1 LRRADPISI
10 ATAKI
15 ARRMAPGFKQSR
27 NDRASR
33 VLFSGP
39 TGKARSLI
47 MRRIVTFASAVAL
60 MAGLGG
66 AGHAAPISIPP
77 ASSTSGYLAVADMEM
92 MVSSQTANLRA
103 KPATNAKIIEKLPRG
118 TKVTV
123 LDKASSHWAHVK
135 VNDKEGYIDMK
146 LLK

>member
-1 LRRADPISI
+1 
-10 ATAKI
+10 
-15 ARRMAPGFKQSR
+15 
-27 NDRASR
+27 
-33 VLFSGP
+33 
-39 TGKARSLI
+39 
-47 MRRIVTFASAVAL
+47 
-60 MAGLGG
+60 
-66 AGHAAPISIPP
+66 
-77 ASSTSGYLAVADMEM
+77 MEM